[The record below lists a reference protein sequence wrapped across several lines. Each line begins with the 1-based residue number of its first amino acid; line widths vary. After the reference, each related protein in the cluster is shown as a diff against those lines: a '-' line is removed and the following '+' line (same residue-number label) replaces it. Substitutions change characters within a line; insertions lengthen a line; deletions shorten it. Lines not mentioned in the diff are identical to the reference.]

1 MRRDETKDSRLRR
14 DWEFML
20 SADNKSTDLCREKD
34 LLICRLDGSLLF
46 PSVFLFCFLVRQNKQ
61 DILTVLFSSPLYI
74 LSFLSLCNKR
84 AHTQNSRLFLFA
96 LIYILIT
103 NAQFSNAFFEE
114 RYIVLMTWLEVQGA
128 NQPDNSNTHTHTHT
142 HSHAHTLTHRTE
154 RNLWLMIL
162 IIACIF

>member
-14 DWEFML
+14 DWEFLL

-46 PSVFLFCFLVRQNKQ
+46 PSIYFFFLVRQKKTGYF
-61 DILTVLFSSPLYI
+61 LTVFISSPMHI
-74 LSFLSLCNKR
+74 RSFLPLSHKR

-103 NAQFSNAFFEE
+103 NAQFSNGIFEE
-114 RYIVLMTWLEVQGA
+114 HYIVLMTWLEVQGA
-128 NQPDNSNTHTHTHT
+128 NQPDNSNTHTHTGQRET
-142 HSHAHTLTHRTE
+142 SD
-154 RNLWLMIL
+154 
-162 IIACIF
+162 